1 MKKTDPSAQARHGE
15 QIFVAVL
22 IIFSAAALW
31 QAYLIAGFTKWS
43 SPGAFPMLAAAT
55 MLASGIAILRNARHQ
70 RPRQEPEPEETSEST
85 PYQALP
91 VRVVVVALLLIL
103 YVLAMPSLGFLLD
116 SWLFLFACIA
126 YLWNRSLWL
135 ALLISVVS
143 LLAIHVVFRIL
154 FQVILPQ
161 GTLPGLLL

>member
-1 MKKTDPSAQARHGE
+1 MKKTEPSAQAKKGE

-22 IIFSAAALW
+22 IVFSAAALW
-31 QAYLIAGFTKWS
+31 QAYLIAGFSKWA

-70 RPRQEPEPEETSEST
+70 SQAQEPASENATESA
-85 PYQALP
+85 PYRPLP
-91 VRVVVVALLLIL
+91 IRVVVVALLLIL
-103 YVLAMPSLGFLLD
+103 YVLAMPTLGFLLD
-116 SWLFLFACIA
+116 SWLFLFACIT
-126 YLWNRSLWL
+126 YLWNRSIWF

-143 LLAIHVVFRIL
+143 LLAIHVIFRIL

-161 GTLPGLLL
+161 GTLPGLFL